1 MKNNRLRQPLILI
14 ILILA
19 ASLFL
24 GGCAT
29 AGKPPNPGDWGFDC
43 LVTYDA
49 LGGVV
54 NNRGIRETFY
64 MKNSYIFKP
73 SGSTNM
79 LIEPVRDGYI
89 LAGWY
94 TAKEDITD
102 EDGNP
107 AYSFSEADRWD
118 FETDRV
124 QEDMTLY
131 ARWVP
136 QGRVEYI
143 DPETDK
149 VMFSKNITGS
159 DAVQPLTPAAEAL
172 ISKPGMT
179 FDGYYEDAGLT
190 TPYPFGGYEFR
201 PLVPSSQEVYDALF
215 ERFPAYFEK
224 IEFVEP
230 DEEDLDTEYDT
241 SELFLNRLGYALTT
255 EDEAALAEIRA
266 AKDALYE
273 ESIDYYL
280 TNAATKAI
288 YLKYSEGRF
297 IQVSRASDL
306 KTLGKTG
313 FHGIDKSGN
322 PVDGYIIMNDI
333 DFKGETFSM
342 ADSFSGKILGNGYTF
357 KNVRL
362 SLKSKKLDTDKHKD
376 IALFYELDGA
386 EIEHLTFEGATVDI
400 GVNSGITVDAAFL
413 AIKASKVK
421 LTNVKFVD
429 LTLVSGKGDDGL
441 ARYRLGDLF
450 VEESGTS
457 ASNVTG
463 ENIVITASDDAQVKR
478 FFD

>member
-1 MKNNRLRQPLILI
+1 MEGFSSMKNNRLRQPLILI

-190 TPYPFGGYEFR
+190 TPYPFGG
-201 PLVPSSQEVYDALF
+201 
-215 ERFPAYFEK
+215 
-224 IEFVEP
+224 
-230 DEEDLDTEYDT
+230 
-241 SELFLNRLGYALTT
+241 
-255 EDEAALAEIRA
+255 
-266 AKDALYE
+266 
-273 ESIDYYL
+273 
-280 TNAATKAI
+280 
-288 YLKYSEGRF
+288 
-297 IQVSRASDL
+297 
-306 KTLGKTG
+306 
-313 FHGIDKSGN
+313 
-322 PVDGYIIMNDI
+322 
-333 DFKGETFSM
+333 
-342 ADSFSGKILGNGYTF
+342 
-357 KNVRL
+357 
-362 SLKSKKLDTDKHKD
+362 
-376 IALFYELDGA
+376 
-386 EIEHLTFEGATVDI
+386 
-400 GVNSGITVDAAFL
+400 
-413 AIKASKVK
+413 
-421 LTNVKFVD
+421 
-429 LTLVSGKGDDGL
+429 
-441 ARYRLGDLF
+441 
-450 VEESGTS
+450 
-457 ASNVTG
+457 
-463 ENIVITASDDAQVKR
+463 
-478 FFD
+478 